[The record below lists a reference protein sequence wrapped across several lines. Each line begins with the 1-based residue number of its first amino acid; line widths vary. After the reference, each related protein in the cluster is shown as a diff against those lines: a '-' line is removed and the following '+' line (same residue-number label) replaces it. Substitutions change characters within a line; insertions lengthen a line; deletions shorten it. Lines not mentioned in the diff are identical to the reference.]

1 MLATVPNTIDE
12 NVFAN
17 GHCEQIYTQFSTKLA
32 KSVRWTWRHADA
44 VCFDVDSTVCQNEAI
59 DDLADFCGVG
69 QEVAELTKVA
79 MNGNMTFREALTI
92 RLNLIRPSKH
102 QLQSFLRQHPPRLTP
117 GIVELVDQLHRK
129 NVKVFLVTGG
139 FRAIVLPVAK
149 ILDIPE
155 AQVFANVLAFDEDGV
170 YTGFDHNQL
179 TSDSGGKTE
188 VCRHLK
194 EKFGFKNLVM
204 VGDGATDMETYSPE
218 DRTAAD
224 GFIGFGGNIV
234 RDSVLRGSE
243 WFADSFEELTR
254 ALNHS

>member
-1 MLATVPNTIDE
+1 M
-12 NVFAN
+12 N
-17 GHCEQIYTQFSTKLA
+17 GKVYDNEIFSQYSTKLA
-32 KSVRWTWRHADA
+32 KNVRWTWRHADA

-69 QEVAELTKVA
+69 REVAELTKVA

-92 RLNLIRPSKH
+92 RLNLIRPSKQ
-102 QLQSFLRQHPPRLTP
+102 QLQMFLRQHPPRLTS
-117 GIVELVDQLHRK
+117 GIVELVDALHRR

-155 AQVFANVLAFDEDGV
+155 ANVFANVLHFDPDGN
-170 YTGFDHNQL
+170 YAGFDHAQL

-194 EKFGFKNLVM
+194 STYGFKNLVM
-204 VGDGATDMETYSPE
+204 VGDGATDMETYSA
-218 DRTAAD
+218 DDHCAAD
-224 GFIGFGGNIV
+224 GFVGFGGNIV
-234 RDSVLRGSE
+234 RDSVFRGAE
-243 WFADSFEELTR
+243 WFVYKFDELTR
-254 ALNHS
+254 ALNNS